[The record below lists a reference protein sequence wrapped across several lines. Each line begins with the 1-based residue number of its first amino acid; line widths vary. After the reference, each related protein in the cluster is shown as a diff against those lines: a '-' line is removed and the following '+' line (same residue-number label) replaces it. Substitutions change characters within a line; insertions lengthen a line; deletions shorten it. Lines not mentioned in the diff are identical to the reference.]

1 MRTALAPSQG
11 MVRLEMLLTDP
22 TTSKMLTST
31 WEDGSVSVLRQWLYL
46 DSADDEQGD
55 VQGGDSQAFTQT
67 TRVNSGGGQVP
78 GDRVWDYS
86 LGQEL
91 TLSTMPGRE
100 DSLLWQSLLFLI
112 WGRGRSNSCQE
123 GQACSGRGWQIKIR
137 IHNIISKNIS
147 NI

>member
-1 MRTALAPSQG
+1 MWRPQYSRTGWWRWGCPWWWGRSHTRCNSGLAWWCQTEWWYQYQSRTKNIRLSKESNYTLTKAIIMRTALAPSQG

-78 GDRVWDYS
+78 GNRV
-86 LGQEL
+86 
-91 TLSTMPGRE
+91 
-100 DSLLWQSLLFLI
+100 
-112 WGRGRSNSCQE
+112 
-123 GQACSGRGWQIKIR
+123 
-137 IHNIISKNIS
+137 
-147 NI
+147 